1 VFDFLGVFVG
11 LLFQIIPIAII
22 VLIVVWFVNRNRS
35 KRQLASRK
43 QRLDDIAATQED
55 MHMKAMMLEQMNAEL
70 EQSVH
75 TDTMVIIVGMVI
87 NAVLFGVNTGVA
99 AASHQPEAGLAVK
112 LIFFVLTAFLIVLNV
127 SLGYALASGKKKRV
141 KITERLE
148 KFWED
153 EGLGKYQDA
162 SFSSGYATRGN
173 LFTFILLALGV
184 VALLVSLIAYFVG
197 F

>member
-1 VFDFLGVFVG
+1 
-11 LLFQIIPIAII
+11 
-22 VLIVVWFVNRNRS
+22 
-35 KRQLASRK
+35 
-43 QRLDDIAATQED
+43 
-55 MHMKAMMLEQMNAEL
+55 MKEMMLEKMNAEL

-75 TDTMVIIVGMVI
+75 TDTIVIIVGI
-87 NAVLFGVNTGVA
+87 VLNLILLGANTGVGA
-99 AASHQPEAGLAVK
+99 AAHELQAGLATK
-112 LIFFVLTAFLIVLNV
+112 LIFWVLTAFLIILNV
-127 SLGYALASGKKKRV
+127 SVGYALSNGKKRRV

-162 SFSSGYATRGN
+162 SISRGYATRGN
-173 LFTFILLALGV
+173 LFTFILMALGA